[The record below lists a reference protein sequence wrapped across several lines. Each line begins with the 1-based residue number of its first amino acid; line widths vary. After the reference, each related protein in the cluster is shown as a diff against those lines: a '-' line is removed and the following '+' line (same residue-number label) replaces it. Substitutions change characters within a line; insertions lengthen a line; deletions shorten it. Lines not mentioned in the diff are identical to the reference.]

1 MNAHKKKRQNHLS
14 DTLMTADSDI
24 NIVHLIKEQ
33 PEEGFRKLLEKYM
46 RPIYWHIR
54 RMVVSHEDAQDT
66 TQETFV
72 RIYRSIGQFRGESSL
87 STWIYRIATNEALR
101 LIGKQHDIV
110 SLDDADDNL
119 FDMKSDDYIDYHDI
133 EAVKMQK
140 AIQSLPTKQ
149 KLVFNLRYYD
159 ELKYEQIA
167 EITDSCVAT
176 VKVNYHIAKKKIME
190 FMNA

>member
-1 MNAHKKKRQNHLS
+1 
-14 DTLMTADSDI
+14 MTADSDTYVI
-24 NIVHLIKEQ
+24 RLIKEQ

-54 RMVVSHEDAQDT
+54 RMVVSHEDAQDA
-66 TQETFV
+66 TQETFA
-72 RIYRSIGQFRGESSL
+72 RIYRSIAQFRGESSL

-101 LIGKQHDIV
+101 LIGKQHDII
-110 SLDDADDNL
+110 SLDEAGDNL

-140 AIQSLPTKQ
+140 AIQSLPAKQ

-159 ELKYEQIA
+159 GLNYEQIA
-167 EITDSCVAT
+167 EIADSCVAT
-176 VKVNYHIAKKKIME
+176 VKVNYHIAKKKIIDI
-190 FMNA
+190 MNA